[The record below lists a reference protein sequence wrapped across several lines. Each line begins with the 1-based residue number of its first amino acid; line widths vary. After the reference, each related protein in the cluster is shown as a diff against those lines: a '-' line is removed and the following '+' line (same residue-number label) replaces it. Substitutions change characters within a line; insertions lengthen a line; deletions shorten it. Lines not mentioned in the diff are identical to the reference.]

1 MSQPAVSQPHAS
13 KPVATWRK
21 VVAAILDFAFVMG
34 IAGYTIAYFTGNTTD
49 EGFDLKGGPAFIL
62 FAIIIL
68 YFVIFTRYLGGTVW
82 QRLLG
87 VR

>member
-1 MSQPAVSQPHAS
+1 MSKSDQVAAA
-13 KPVATWRK
+13 KPVSTWRK
-21 VVAAILDFAFVMG
+21 VFAAILDFIFVFF
-34 IAGYTIAYFTGNTTD
+34 IAGYAVATMTGNLTD
-49 EGFDLKGGPAFIL
+49 EGFDLKGGPAFIV

-68 YFVIFTRYLGGTVW
+68 YFVIFTRYLGGTVF